1 MAKLKMRK
9 QNGVFIVTYDGKEIV
24 FTALHDA
31 IEYIFHRKFMA
42 EVSGEYIGYYNTTL
56 YPVNSLLPPVVEK
69 VAKFYDLG
77 AEII

>member
-1 MAKLKMRK
+1 MTKLKMRK
-9 QNGVFIVTYDGKEIV
+9 QNGVFIVAYDGREHI
-24 FTALHDA
+24 FQELHDA